1 MRILTVIQQR
11 EGEDAVTTMSR
22 AGSDR
27 MTRRSDFV
35 FVQTNEQTYVP
46 VKTRHG
52 EEVENKPYSQSEFDN
67 LLDEMKQPQLSENQE
82 KFVNEID
89 KLTTEE
95 RYSFFRKEFEFE
107 KKMETLMPLEK
118 LEYFNK
124 LLK

>member
-11 EGEDAVTTMSR
+11 EGEDVVTTMSR

-27 MTRRSDFV
+27 MTWRSDFV

-46 VKTRHG
+46 VKTRTK
-52 EEVENKPYSQSEFDN
+52 EVENKPYSQSEFDN
-67 LLDEMKQPQLSENQE
+67 LLDEMKQPQLSENHE

-95 RYSFFRKEFEFE
+95 RHSFFRKEFEFE

>member
-1 MRILTVIQQR
+1 MRILTIIQQG
-11 EGEDAVTTMSR
+11 EGEDVATTMSR
-22 AGSDR
+22 ASSDR
-27 MTRRSDFV
+27 MTWRSDFV

-46 VKTRHG
+46 VKVRHG

-67 LLDEMKQPQLSENQE
+67 LIDEMKQPQLNENQE

-95 RYSFFRKEFEFE
+95 RHSFFRKEFEFE